1 MGFSAGLSIGVDE
14 GGDLFV
20 QFSCG
25 PKIVLKCLYSKFVI
39 KLLNTRTVLVIT
51 LNTDSKTWW
60 QSKAFTFPFVSE
72 LGRYLAE
79 KVTVSAAR

>member
-1 MGFSAGLSIGVDE
+1 MLLGFSVEAGLSIGVDE
-14 GGDLFV
+14 CGDLCFV

-39 KLLNTRTVLVIT
+39 KFLNTRTVLIIT

-60 QSKAFTFPFVSE
+60 QSKAFTFPFVSCE
-72 LGRYLAE
+72 LGLGI
-79 KVTVSAAR
+79 